1 MVVEQHPTLLNVTL
15 HPAKVG
21 QGAKVKNQ
29 TWYRR
34 RPRPRQ
40 TFSTRPL
47 WRESNFPSSGGVGG
61 GGGGS
66 GGSNNSSSSSNSS
79 RDNVAGNGVRLVG
92 SGGDRGEIGHSDGD
106 GGGEPLLTED
116 DVKGQDTS
124 RVQQWLPVQPYT
136 YYIPGNYNITDIPH
150 HMSSNNTLHIRAA
163 HFTLEDW
170 HKDMKSGVME
180 VKPLIHIL
188 YFATPLFS
196 LQVFL

>member
-21 QGAKVKNQ
+21 QRAKVKKQ

-40 TFSTRPL
+40 TFSTQPL
-47 WRESNFPSSGGVGG
+47 WTENNFPSNGG
-61 GGGGS
+61 GGGG
-66 GGSNNSSSSSNSS
+66 NNISSSSSSSNNS
-79 RDNVAGNGVRLVG
+79 RNNVAGNGVRLVG

-106 GGGEPLLTED
+106 GGGEPVLTED

-136 YYIPGNYNITDIPH
+136 YYIPGNYEITDIPH
-150 HMSSNNTLHIRAA
+150 HTSSNNALHIRAA
-163 HFTLEDW
+163 HDTSEDR
-170 HKDMKSGVME
+170 HNGVKSGVTE